1 MKNFNMILWL
11 CLIVCISA
19 KIQAQTSQMPKWPMN
34 GQEID
39 FITGTTYSIPSSL
52 STAQYASNGY
62 YGNSNQRLFHI
73 IDDVIMW
80 GDGTLA
86 GNLYIND
93 QFFPYQMFPEMPIVP
108 KYNICCGD
116 GSYYVFYALKRDDID
131 TNTGETASV
140 YTICYNEID
149 AEHQIIGSSQV
160 IFGSEYGEVNSA
172 SLALAVTDF
181 IPNTNTRRLYYS
193 YYSETHGNNEIKFFN
208 VTPTGITGPH
218 SVGTPVHLVEASE
231 MEISSDMSKLIY
243 VRPKKFL
250 EQYNVNDLTIVHLN
264 PTTGYLNTSLGSSG
278 YTYVDISTQSSSSDQ
293 YLGVE
298 FDALEENIYVT
309 KKGGGAYRY
318 NLNLSTT
325 NYVSGAGLIN
335 ESQLELGRDGYV
347 YGVADDGKLY
357 RTNGSFFINSGLD
370 IGSSGVITNSILSN
384 SSTINVRT
392 LPEQIDKYDYDS
404 LFDAS
409 VECCYSTTESEAINS
424 MPGVSHNP
432 TTGDITITG

>member
-1 MKNFNMILWL
+1 M
-11 CLIVCISA
+11 
-19 KIQAQTSQMPKWPMN
+19 
-34 GQEID
+34 
-39 FITGTTYSIPSSL
+39 
-52 STAQYASNGY
+52 
-62 YGNSNQRLFHI
+62 
-73 IDDVIMW
+73 
-80 GDGTLA
+80 
-86 GNLYIND
+86 
-93 QFFPYQMFPEMPIVP
+93 
-108 KYNICCGD
+108 
-116 GSYYVFYALKRDDID
+116 
-131 TNTGETASV
+131 
-140 YTICYNEID
+140 
-149 AEHQIIGSSQV
+149 
-160 IFGSEYGEVNSA
+160 
-172 SLALAVTDF
+172 
-181 IPNTNTRRLYYS
+181 YYS

-424 MPGVSHNP
+424 MSGVSHNSNNRRHHNYRLKCKLD
-432 TTGDITITG
+432 TNIKSIYIWWAAYY